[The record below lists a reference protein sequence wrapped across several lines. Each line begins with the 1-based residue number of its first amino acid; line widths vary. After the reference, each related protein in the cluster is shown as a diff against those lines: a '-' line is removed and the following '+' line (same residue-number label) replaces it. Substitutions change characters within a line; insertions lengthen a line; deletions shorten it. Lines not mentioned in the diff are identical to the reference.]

1 MEITKGPVALL
12 GDASHPT
19 LPYQGQGAAMA
30 VEDGAILGV
39 LLTRLQETSLSSVP
53 KVRNAQLTSLLQLY
67 ERLRKQRTEVNVSG
81 AVLTREF
88 YHLHDGELQQARDR
102 ELSDLPRLR
111 WQGPSKWNW
120 GDADYQKSLLGFDVL
135 ADAENSF
142 DEWSR
147 TGQATVIRSA
157 L

>member
-1 MEITKGPVALL
+1 
-12 GDASHPT
+12 
-19 LPYQGQGAAMA
+19 MA

-39 LLTRLQETSLSSVP
+39 LLTRLQETNLSSSP
-53 KVRNAQLTSLLQLY
+53 KARNAQLTSLLQLY
-67 ERLRKQRTEVNVSG
+67 ERLRKQRTEINVSG

-88 YHLHDGELQQARDR
+88 YHLHDGAPQEERDR
-102 ELSDLPRLR
+102 ELSELPAAN

-135 ADAENSF
+135 ADAEKSF
-142 DEWSR
+142 DDWARKDQS
-147 TGQATVIRSA
+147 ALIRSP